1 MAEDPTARRY
11 HLPLETGATTGDDGA
26 SVAWA
31 ASPALPGAYAEA
43 ATSGAARAALADL
56 SRRIIAEHLLRDDPL
71 DPDIAITDHTGADR
85 GGVDIL
91 VVAVGA
97 ADVEEARSTPLL
109 VIEQPEP

>member
-1 MAEDPTARRY
+1 MAEDPPARRY

-71 DPDIAITDHTGADR
+71 DPDIAVADR
-85 GGVDIL
+85 ADAGRGDDTLL
-91 VVAVGA
+91 VVAVGE
-97 ADVEEARSTPLL
+97 ADIEEARNTSMLI
-109 VIEQPEP
+109 IEQPEP